1 MKKALKVVKRSTL
14 FFLLFTMIA
23 ALMLCLTLFLSKA
36 TCFMALNPVHTPA
49 LALVF
54 NMFTFLGDGTFII
67 ALVILIIVAAKRHR
81 RLAYLII
88 ISYLLSGIAAQLLK
102 TFIPAPRPAV
112 FFHEHHIN
120 YYLDTFAHSR
130 IGWRSFPSGHSAS
143 AFALAAVL
151 SLYTRRKTVC
161 VLSIAIAL
169 CTAYSRIYLGH
180 HFLTDVLGGSATGV
194 LCAVLSFLWYK
205 PIKRTIIKPIKNTLS
220 GKGLRNAPGTSM
232 TTDV

>member
-1 MKKALKVVKRSTL
+1 MKKALKVLRKNPL
-14 FFLLFTMIA
+14 FFQLFALIA
-23 ALMLCLTLFLSKA
+23 VAMLFLATFLSKSD
-36 TCFMALNPVHTPA
+36 CFKALNPVHAPV
-49 LALVF
+49 LAIVF
-54 NMFTFLGDGTFII
+54 NIFTFLGDGIFII
-67 ALVILIIVAAKRHR
+67 TFAAIIIIRAKRHR

-88 ISYLLSGIAAQLLK
+88 ISYLLSGVAAQLLK
-102 TFIPAPRPAV
+102 TFITAPRPAV

-161 VLSIAIAL
+161 GLSTAVAL

-180 HFLTDVLGGSATGV
+180 HFLTDVLGGSAIGV
-194 LCAVLSFLWYK
+194 LCAVVAFLWYK
-205 PIKRTIIKPIKNTLS
+205 PIKKIIIKPIKNTLS

-232 TTDV
+232 TTDI

>member
-1 MKKALKVVKRSTL
+1 MKRALKVLKRNKL

-23 ALMLCLTLFLSKA
+23 AVMLCLTLFLSKA
-36 TCFMALNPVHTPA
+36 TCFMALNPVHTPT
-49 LALVF
+49 LALIF
-54 NMFTFLGDGTFII
+54 NMFTFLGDGTFVI
-67 ALVILIIVAAKRHR
+67 ALAILIIVTSKRHR

-88 ISYLLSGIAAQLLK
+88 ISYLLSGIVAQLLK

-112 FFHEHHIN
+112 FFHEHHLN

-169 CTAYSRIYLGH
+169 CIAYSRIYLGH

-205 PIKRTIIKPIKNTLS
+205 PIKRTIIKPIKYTLS

>member
-1 MKKALKVVKRSTL
+1 MKRAMKVVKRNTL

-23 ALMLCLTLFLSKA
+23 AVMLCLTLFLSKA

-54 NMFTFLGDGTFII
+54 NMFTFLGDGTFVI
-67 ALVILIIVAAKRHR
+67 ALAILIIVTAKRHR

-161 VLSIAIAL
+161 VFSIAIAL

-180 HFLTDVLGGSATGV
+180 HFLTDVLGGITVGV

>member
-1 MKKALKVVKRSTL
+1 MKRALKVLKRSTL

-23 ALMLCLTLFLSKA
+23 AVMLCLNLFLSKA
-36 TCFMALNPVHTPA
+36 TCFIALNPVHTPA
-49 LALVF
+49 LALLF
-54 NMFTFLGDGTFII
+54 NMFTFLGDGTFVITL
-67 ALVILIIVAAKRHR
+67 AILIIVKSKRHR

-88 ISYLLSGIAAQLLK
+88 ISYLLSGIAVQLLK

-112 FFHEHHIN
+112 FFHEHHLN

-151 SLYTRRKTVC
+151 SLYTRRKTVS

-180 HFLTDVLGGSATGV
+180 HFLTDVLGGSTVGV

-205 PIKRTIIKPIKNTLS
+205 PVKRIIKPIKNTLL

>member
-1 MKKALKVVKRSTL
+1 MKRALKVLKRNTL

-23 ALMLCLTLFLSKA
+23 AVMLCLNLFLSKA
-36 TCFMALNPVHTPA
+36 TCFMALNPVHTPT
-49 LALVF
+49 LALLF
-54 NMFTFLGDGTFII
+54 NMFTFLGDGTFVM
-67 ALVILIIVAAKRHR
+67 ALAILIIVTAKRHR
-81 RLAYLII
+81 RLAYLVI
-88 ISYLLSGIAAQLLK
+88 ISYLLSGIVAQLLK

-112 FFHEHHIN
+112 FFHEHHLN